1 MTEGVG
7 VVPVVAR
14 LWQPRPCLGCV
25 ASDRLAVACA
35 KAHKGGDANAN
46 LRGAEERLHQV

>member
-35 KAHKGGDANAN
+35 KADKGGDANAKVAPCEAP
-46 LRGAEERLHQV
+46 RSV